1 MVYFNFIGMVYINN
15 YGERKRKFMKTR
27 HLSFIVLFITG
38 IQISSYAQN
47 LLNIGIGPTWPKD
60 LRETE
65 KPTAWNATIEYG
77 KLFDNII
84 GIGIDI
90 DFSWNVFYT
99 DSLVIDSSKIPVD
112 TVTRKL
118 DDNKIFMF
126 PISAML
132 IIDPIPQFKVH
143 PVIKGQV
150 GFNMMTK
157 SYEDVS
163 PTGKVIK
170 SPTNGFYI
178 GIIGKASIDAV
189 LDLGEH
195 AGLFAGFEFQWGKLR
210 HNRKGTE
217 RDRDYYEFYGPG
229 IRMGLSVLF

>member
-1 MVYFNFIGMVYINN
+1 
-15 YGERKRKFMKTR
+15 MKMR
-27 HLSFIVLFITG
+27 HLSFIGLFITG
-38 IQISSYAQN
+38 ILVSGYAQN
-47 LLNIGIGPTWPKD
+47 LLNIGIGPTWPKG

-84 GIGIDI
+84 GLGIDI

-99 DSLVIDSSKIPVD
+99 TEQVIDSSSIPFD

-132 IIDPIPQFKVH
+132 IIDPIPQFKLH

-157 SYEDVS
+157 SYEDVD
-163 PTGKVIK
+163 TAGKVIE

-178 GIIGKASIDAV
+178 GIIGKASIDAMF
-189 LDLGEH
+189 DLGEH
-195 AGLFAGFEFQWGKLR
+195 AGLFAGFEFQWGRLR
-210 HNRKGTE
+210 HKRKGTE
-217 RDRDYYEFYGPG
+217 KDYDFYEFYGPG
-229 IRMGLSVLF
+229 IRMGLSFLF